1 MADTAREPNCDGRT
15 FLNDNDEAFE
25 YACVEP
31 AYPDGHIFGAHK
43 CILASDDPVTDSE
56 EV

>member
-15 FLNDNDEAFE
+15 FPSGNDEVFE

-31 AYPDGHIFGAHK
+31 DYPDGRIYGARE
-43 CILASDDPVTDSE
+43 CVLASEDTVSDDEDA
-56 EV
+56 